1 MPETVPRSLVVITGV
16 IAILAAFVGV
26 RDYMGRKET
35 PKPLASASVATPV
48 QSNSGTARRK
58 TNSAK
63 TRHPRRSSTEANTAT
78 GLAAADLQ
86 KPTIGENSVKPDVI
100 HDASA
105 NTIPD
110 TSTTVREQLAEN
122 DANAP
127 WSLACLPLPNSTK
140 PGDVDANYYQDWAK
154 EYGCKLK

>member
-1 MPETVPRSLVVITGV
+1 MPETVPRLLVVITGV
-16 IAILAAFVGV
+16 VAILASFVGV
-26 RDYMGRKET
+26 RDYMGRKDAA
-35 PKPLASASVATPV
+35 KPLASTSSTVAV

-78 GLAAADLQ
+78 WLAAADVE
-86 KPTIGENSVKPDVI
+86 KPTTGLDSAKPDMV

-105 NTIPD
+105 SMIPD
-110 TSTTVREQLAEN
+110 TSTTSRDQLAQN
-122 DANAP
+122 DVNVP